1 MAHGART
8 VSTLED
14 LRSSPEP
21 REIGRLLSLYISAL
35 HTFLQAQS
43 IPENSS
49 KLPDTEYLSIA
60 ETISSS
66 QEPQL

>member
-1 MAHGART
+1 
-8 VSTLED
+8 VSVRED
-14 LRSSPEP
+14 LRSTPEP
-21 REIGRLLSLYISAL
+21 RDIGRLLSLYISIL
-35 HTFLQAQS
+35 HTFLQLQS

-60 ETISSS
+60 ATMSSS